1 MTASYQLSSTT
12 AVILAGGLGTRLRSV
27 VADRPK
33 VLAPVGGRPFLSYL
47 LDQIGTAG
55 IHRAILCTGY
65 LGEQIRSLYGDSYD
79 GIELV
84 YSQEAEPLGTG
95 GALRLAHTHIY
106 SSSILVLNGDSYC
119 EADLL
124 DLWDWHHVH
133 PAHVSVV
140 TANVPDASSF
150 GRIEIDAND
159 RIVQFREKTPEPTPG
174 RINAGI
180 YLMHTAMLGRIPSDR
195 PVSLEQELFP
205 KWVAAGGVFSYPTG
219 APFIDIGTPDRFAL
233 ASEFVRSLRPAQE
246 RHEARREAIEEIA
259 SALASVQ
266 GDPR

>member
-1 MTASYQLSSTT
+1 MTGSYQLSSTT

-33 VLAPVGGRPFLSYL
+33 VLATVGGRPFLSHL
-47 LDQIGTAG
+47 LDQIGSAG
-55 IHRAILCTGY
+55 IRSAVLCTGY
-65 LGEQIRSLYGDSYD
+65 LGEQIQELYGNSYND
-79 GIELV
+79 IELV

-95 GALRLAHTHIY
+95 GALRLAHSRIQ
-106 SSSILVLNGDSYC
+106 SSSILVLNGDSFC
-119 EADLL
+119 DADLL

-140 TANVPDASSF
+140 TAQVPDARSF
-150 GRIEIDAND
+150 GRIDIDAND
-159 RIVQFREKTPEPTPG
+159 RITRFREKSSEPVPG
-174 RINAGI
+174 KINAGI
-180 YLMHTAMLGRIPSDR
+180 YLMHAAILGRIPCDR

-205 KWVAAGGVFSYPTG
+205 KWVSAGGVYSYPTG

-233 ASEFVRSLRPAQE
+233 AEEFVRSLPP
-246 RHEARREAIEEIA
+246 RHRGGAIEEIA

-266 GDPR
+266 GEPR